1 MNIDSSPED
10 TPHLQQSGWP
20 CRASYRHQEWGASL
34 FTLQRTLQSSISGV
48 SMGFQI
54 ADKLLLHRISC
65 LWQGLAVN
73 AVQSQA
79 WHLLSRYVCLV
90 VWTIPF
96 LSRKKGQGSSEG
108 TGASPTPSP
117 NRDRLLV
124 WYSRELDFVSDS
136 I

>member
-79 WHLLSRYVCLV
+79 WHLLSRYVCLA

-96 LSRKKGQGSSEG
+96 LSRKKGQGRPLPHLQIGIGCLFGIQGNWISFLTVFE
-108 TGASPTPSP
+108 
-117 NRDRLLV
+117 V
-124 WYSRELDFVSDS
+124 V
-136 I
+136 